1 MEADRLRSLQRELRH
16 GRGRNLLMP
25 DRRSLLHQPA
35 TEIIRSIAHGEMS
48 AADVVRLHLEQIDRL
63 QPELN
68 AFVDIRGEAALAEAR
83 AQDETATRGVP
94 RGPLGGLPVTVK
106 SAIEVAGLR
115 CETGSP
121 SRKDIV
127 AESDAVVVQRL
138 KAAGAIVLGTT
149 NVAEMLMGY
158 ESDNPLHGRTS
169 NPWNLELTPGGS
181 SGGES
186 AAIAAGC
193 SAGGIGSDGGGSIR
207 VPAHFTGICGLKPTP
222 GRIPGT
228 GHQPPCLGPFCLIG
242 VVGPMARTI
251 QDVYELFRVVAGW
264 EPGDPM
270 AAPVPIKGLD
280 EALDGK
286 PLRIGFFEDDGRTK
300 VTAETRAAV
309 QTAARAAARAGH
321 PVEPFR
327 PEGLDRARELWDVFF
342 AEVGLLLL
350 GETLEGAEK
359 ALPILKA
366 FLKGDAPLPPLT
378 STGFIHAW
386 IDRDEVRANLL
397 RQMDTHQVLICPVA
411 AIPAFRHGERSWKVD
426 GVDVGYLD
434 AMTYTHW
441 FNILGNPAVVVPV
454 GKSADGLPI
463 GVQVVGRPFEEE
475 VILAVAAQI
484 EREVGGYARPP
495 IS

>member
-1 MEADRLRSLQRELRH
+1 MADAQ
-16 GRGRNLLMP
+16 
-25 DRRSLLHQPA
+25 SLLHQRA
-35 TEIIRSIAHGEMS
+35 TEIIHAIADGEVR
-48 AADVVRLHLEQIDRL
+48 AEEVVRSHLDQIDRL
-63 QPELN
+63 EPQLN
-68 AFVDIRGEAALAEAR
+68 AFVDLRAEAAIAEAR
-83 AQDETATRGVP
+83 SQDDAAARGRP

-115 CETGSP
+115 CEVGSS
-121 SRKDIV
+121 SRKDVV
-127 AESDAVVVQRL
+127 AVNDAVVVSRL
-138 KAAGAIVLGTT
+138 RAAGAIVLGTT

-158 ESDNPLHGRTS
+158 ESDNPLHGRTC
-169 NPWNLELTPGGS
+169 NPWGVELTPGGS

-186 AAIAAGC
+186 SAIAAGC

-228 GHQPPCLGPFCLIG
+228 GHQPECLGPFSLIG
-242 VVGPMARTI
+242 VVGPMARYVG
-251 QDVYELFRVVAGW
+251 DVYELFRVIAGW

-270 AAPVPIKGLD
+270 AAPVPVRSMD
-280 EALDGK
+280 DALADA
-286 PLRIGFFEDDGRTK
+286 PLRIGFFEEDGRTT

-309 QTAARAAARAGH
+309 RAAAKAAERAGH
-321 PVEPFR
+321 HVEPFR
-327 PEGLDRARELWDVFF
+327 PGGLDRARQLWDIFF

-350 GETLEGAEK
+350 SETLEGAERG
-359 ALPILKA
+359 LPILKA
-366 FLKGDAPLPPLT
+366 FLKGDSPAPPLT

-386 IDRDEVRANLL
+386 IDRDEVRADLL
-397 RQMDTHQVLICPVA
+397 RQMETHRVLICPVS
-411 AIPAFRHGERSWKVD
+411 AIPAFRHGEREWKID
-426 GVDVGYLD
+426 GTDVAYLD

-475 VILAVAAQI
+475 VVLAVAAQI
-484 EREVGGYARPP
+484 EREFGGYVRPP